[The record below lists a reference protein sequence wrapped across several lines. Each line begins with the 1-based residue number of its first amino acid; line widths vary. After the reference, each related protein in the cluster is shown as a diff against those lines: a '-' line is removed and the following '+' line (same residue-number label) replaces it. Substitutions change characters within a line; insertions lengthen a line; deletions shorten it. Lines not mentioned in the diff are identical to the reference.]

1 MIAGMKRREFIM
13 LLGGAAAWP
22 LAAHAQQPTGVRR
35 VGVLLVF
42 QEGNPAAQAQL
53 TALREALT
61 KLGWTEDKNIK
72 FEYRWVGNDTSF
84 IQRGAQELVA
94 LQPDLIISAASSPA
108 TAALRQQTRTI
119 PILFVNIVDPVG
131 QSFVTSLARP
141 GGNVTG
147 FVNLDTSMAG
157 KWLELLKQVMPRATR
172 VVIPYN
178 AATTPYAALYL
189 DYFKSNAEPL
199 GAEIIAAPVLD
210 MAAFESLVAAES
222 REPSTG
228 LIPVPS
234 TFIQANHAEIAAVVA
249 RYRLPT
255 ISFNRLFAE
264 AGGLLSYGNDIIDNY
279 RRAAVYVDRILKG
292 EKPSELPIQFPVKF
306 ELVIN
311 LKAAKALGVEIPPA
325 LLATADEVIE

>member
-1 MIAGMKRREFIM
+1 MRRRDFFKM
-13 LLGGAAAWP
+13 VGGAGAAAWP
-22 LAAHAQQPTGVRR
+22 LAARAQQPTGQRR

-42 QEGNPAAQAQL
+42 REGNPAAQAQL
-53 TALREALT
+53 SALREALT
-61 KLGWTEDKNIK
+61 KLGWTDDKNIK

-94 LQPDLIISAASSPA
+94 LHPDLIISAASSPG

-119 PILFVNIVDPVG
+119 PILFINIVDPVG
-131 QSFVTSLARP
+131 QGFVTSLARP

-157 KWLELLKQVMPRATR
+157 KWLELLKQVMPRVRR
-172 VVIPYN
+172 VVIPFN
-178 AATTPYAALYL
+178 PATAPYAELYL
-189 DYFKSNAEPL
+189 NYFKSNAEPL
-199 GAEIIAAPVLD
+199 GAEIIAAPVHD
-210 MAAFESLVAAES
+210 MAGFESLAAAQS
-222 REPSTG
+222 SEPSTG

-234 TFIQANHAEIAAVVA
+234 TFIQANHAEIAAIVA
-249 RYRLPT
+249 RYRLTT
-255 ISFNRLFAE
+255 ISFNRVFAE

-311 LKAAKALGVEIPPA
+311 LRTAKALGLEIPPGV
-325 LLATADEVIE
+325 LAIADEVID